1 MKQKMKQ
8 KMKPVFETNTVLMS
22 EYCEMSNETVQNLL
36 THIWETF
43 RDPEY
48 LTFYENFLKQLIT
61 EMPTEVT
68 LHHYTIFELDDQ
80 YSDQLLLSIDAPDK
94 DAILDDLTDLIT
106 LVNSNNIS
114 GFNIQPIAGSFIQLT
129 INY

>member
-1 MKQKMKQ
+1 MKQ
-8 KMKPVFETNTVLMS
+8 VFETNTVLMS

-48 LTFYENFLKQLIT
+48 LTFYESFLKQLIT

-80 YSDQLLLSIDAPDK
+80 YSDQLLLTINAPDK
-94 DAILDDLTDLIT
+94 DVILDDLTDLIT

>member
-1 MKQKMKQ
+1 MKQ
-8 KMKPVFETNTVLMS
+8 VFETNTVLTS
-22 EYCEMSNETVQNLL
+22 GEYCEMSNETVQNLL
-36 THIWETF
+36 TYIWETF

-80 YSDQLLLSIDAPDK
+80 YSDQLLLTIDAPDK

-106 LVNSNNIS
+106 LVNSNKIS

>member
-1 MKQKMKQ
+1 MKQ
-8 KMKPVFETNTVLMS
+8 VFETNTVLMS
-22 EYCEMSNETVQNLL
+22 EYCEMSNETMQNLL

>member
-1 MKQKMKQ
+1 MKQ
-8 KMKPVFETNTVLMS
+8 VFETNTVLTS
-22 EYCEMSNETVQNLL
+22 GEYCEMSNETVQNLL
-36 THIWETF
+36 TYIWETF

-80 YSDQLLLSIDAPDK
+80 YSDQLLLTIDAPDK

-106 LVNSNNIS
+106 LVNSNKIS
-114 GFNIQPIAGSFIQLT
+114 GFDIQPIAGSFIQLT

>member
-1 MKQKMKQ
+1 MKQ
-8 KMKPVFETNTVLMS
+8 VFETNTVLMS

-48 LTFYENFLKQLIT
+48 LTFYESFLKQLIT

-80 YSDQLLLSIDAPDK
+80 YSDQLLLTINAPDT

>member
-1 MKQKMKQ
+1 MKQ
-8 KMKPVFETNTVLMS
+8 VFETNTVLMS
-22 EYCEMSNETVQNLL
+22 EYCEMSNETMQNLL

-68 LHHYTIFELDDQ
+68 LHRYTIFELDDQ

-106 LVNSNNIS
+106 LVNSNEIS
-114 GFNIQPIAGSFIQLT
+114 GFNIQPIAGSFIHLI

>member
-1 MKQKMKQ
+1 MKQ
-8 KMKPVFETNTVLMS
+8 VFETNTILMS
-22 EYCEMSNETVQNLL
+22 EYCEMSNETMQNLL

-68 LHHYTIFELDDQ
+68 LHRYTIFELDDQ

>member
-1 MKQKMKQ
+1 MKQ
-8 KMKPVFETNTVLMS
+8 VFETNTVLMS

-48 LTFYENFLKQLIT
+48 LTFYEGFLKQLIT

-68 LHHYTIFELDDQ
+68 LHQYTIFELDDQ
-80 YSDQLLLSIDAPDK
+80 YSDQLLLTINAPDK

>member
-1 MKQKMKQ
+1 MKLKMKQ
-8 KMKPVFETNTVLMS
+8 VFETNTVLMS
-22 EYCEMSNETVQNLL
+22 EYCEMSNETMQNLL

>member
-8 KMKPVFETNTVLMS
+8 VFETNTVLMS